1 MSKRRSQHAHAPASV
16 RARRRA
22 NFEQLESR
30 VLFAAAIQVAET
42 LLVNVDATSLPAGTA
57 QSVPNTGSLGGVFAA
72 TGGGDTVP
80 VIGRP
85 APTATSGTQGI
96 RLLVSRRDA
105 EDRDCLSLGRLGVH
119 DVGARNATQPTSA

>member
-1 MSKRRSQHAHAPASV
+1 MSKRRSKHAHAPASV

-30 VLFAAAIQVAET
+30 VLFAIAVAEN
-42 LLVNVDATSLPAGTA
+42 LLVNVDATALPAGSA

-72 TGGGDTVP
+72 TGPAGTVP

-85 APTATSGTQGI
+85 ASNATSGTQGI
-96 RLLVSRRDA
+96 RFDGTDFLQLVDA
-105 EDRDCLSLGRLGVH
+105 LGGSLITAPAGIT
-119 DVGARNATQPTSA
+119 GADPSASI